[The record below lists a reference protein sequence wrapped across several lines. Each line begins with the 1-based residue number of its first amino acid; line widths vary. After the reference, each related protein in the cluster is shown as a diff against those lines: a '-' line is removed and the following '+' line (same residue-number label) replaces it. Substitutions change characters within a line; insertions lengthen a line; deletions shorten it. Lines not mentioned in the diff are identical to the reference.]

1 MKDLFAG
8 DLHDAT
14 ERLAYIYWELRG
26 RPTGSPEIDWF
37 QAERDLARIREHSER
52 DFSLG
57 SLRLGPDEG
66 PFRPG

>member
-1 MKDLFAG
+1 MNDFLAS

-14 ERLAYIYWELRG
+14 ERLAYIYWERRG
-26 RPTGSPEIDWF
+26 RPIGSPEIDWF
-37 QAERDLARIREHSER
+37 RAENDLARIRERPGR
-52 DFSLG
+52 DFSLS